1 SFSRGPGFPSSA
13 REPGLDPL
21 GSSRSERKKRLG
33 KIGEELTRVSLSAR
47 SARPRYHLSK
57 KGGKDENAGVLR
69 NPLFR
74 CVLDSG
80 GGDSGHGP
88 IHGDSETRSRR
99 PTRSAR
105 PDEQPERLRCGGRHG
120 VDVHSSGFLSRR
132 LVFHLQ
138 LLSRCPWAPQPPAG
152 PA

>member
-1 SFSRGPGFPSSA
+1 MVEAGAQGRVLSCGFSRGPGFPSSA

-21 GSSRSERKKRLG
+21 ARRKGSSRYERKKRLG
-33 KIGEELTRVSLSAR
+33 TIGEELTRVSLSAR

-80 GGDSGHGP
+80 GGDCGHGL
-88 IHGDSETRSRR
+88 IQWDS
-99 PTRSAR
+99 
-105 PDEQPERLRCGGRHG
+105 
-120 VDVHSSGFLSRR
+120 
-132 LVFHLQ
+132 
-138 LLSRCPWAPQPPAG
+138 
-152 PA
+152 